1 MSRPEVDG
9 LNAGY
14 AALLLEQYLDNPGAV
29 PSEWRALFETAPEEE
44 LLALQPG
51 LALLFERL
59 ERNGGNGHAP
69 VAVAPALEPA
79 APSPAPAATPPPAPA
94 PTPQVDEELV
104 GGV

>member
-1 MSRPEVDG
+1 MSDMSRPEVDG

-14 AALLLEQYLDNPGAV
+14 AALLLEQYLDNPAAV

-69 VAVAPALEPA
+69 VAPAPPLEPA
-79 APSPAPAATPPPAPA
+79 AAPPPAPA
-94 PTPQVDEELV
+94 PAPQPQVDEELV
-104 GGV
+104 

>member
-1 MSRPEVDG
+1 MTRSEVDG

-59 ERNGGNGHAP
+59 ARNGGNGHAP
-69 VAVAPALEPA
+69 VAEAPVAA
-79 APSPAPAATPPPAPA
+79 AP
-94 PTPQVDEELV
+94 VL
-104 GGV
+104 